1 MPTEGLS
8 QSCAKH
14 FGSPSAASTLVFVL
28 LSKSNHGL
36 YNLKIPNMYPL
47 TPVTS
52 DCLQHTFVGS
62 QRDQR
67 AARLIYIQL
76 QARALLRSPFYVLQ
90 LFLLFLIFF
99 FVVFLVFF
107 FFFASLSPV
116 GLCVSSLLFRL
127 FLARL
132 LLFAVLC
139 ADLSTCCS

>member
-28 LSKSNHGL
+28 LSKSSHGL

-67 AARLIYIQL
+67 AARLIFYTTSGQGTFEIT
-76 QARALLRSPFYVLQ
+76 LLR
-90 LFLLFLIFF
+90 
-99 FVVFLVFF
+99 
-107 FFFASLSPV
+107 FAV
-116 GLCVSSLLFRL
+116 VSSFSHLLLCRFVGV
-127 FLARL
+127 L
-132 LLFAVLC
+132 LLFCFSLSSRPLC
-139 ADLSTCCS
+139 FFSFVPTLSG